1 MAVDLKSIGKFEQGA
16 LIAGALSLILSFFDK
31 YVQVSVDGGELAGM
45 SGTVGATNAWDSFA
59 TIGILLVVVAT
70 AIIAVKAFARE
81 NLPDGVPWNLV
92 AFAAAALGTLLLILR
107 AFTYSDQ
114 GISSVSI
121 GPGWSG
127 WALFVTSIALTVF
140 AFLSFQASGEKFPQ
154 ANNPHNNGGTTPP
167 AGPPA
172 A

>member
-1 MAVDLKSIGKFEQGA
+1 MAVDFKSIGKFEQGA
-16 LIAGALSLILSFFDK
+16 LIAGALSLILSFIDK
-31 YVQVSVDGGELAGM
+31 YVQVSVDGGEIPGL
-45 SGTVGATNAWDSFA
+45 SGAVGGTNAWDSYA
-59 TIGILLVVVAT
+59 TIGVLLVVAAT

-92 AFAAAALGTLLLILR
+92 AFALAALGTLLLILR
-107 AFTYSDQ
+107 AFTYSDNGLAQ
-114 GISSVSI
+114 VSI

-127 WALFVTSIALTVF
+127 WALFVTSIALSVL
-140 AFLSFQASGEKFPQ
+140 AFLSFKESGEKLPQ
-154 ANNPHNNGGTTPP
+154 ANNKGGNTPP